1 MEQHN
6 ESSRIHLWVD
16 GATYATSPGPG
27 GSCAILI
34 FPDGSTIG
42 LVAHEEDSSS
52 SRAKLRAATIALRY
66 FKQPTRLTLYS
77 DSKYTLGCLGRWK
90 YSWQRNGMRT
100 ASGSPVKNQDLIRR
114 LWRYADKHDLELER
128 VEPHTGTRWNEA
140 ADYLAKR
147 VSNEIPS
154 KKALGRYAK
163 TFGLNEIQKVRK

>member
-1 MEQHN
+1 MDEVQA
-6 ESSRIHLWVD
+6 WVD
-16 GATYATSPGPG
+16 GSTYVTNPGPG

-34 FPDGSTIG
+34 FPDGSTLG
-42 LVAHEEDSSS
+42 LVAHEEESSS

-77 DSKYTLGCLGRWK
+77 DSKYTLGCLGRWR

-100 ASGSPVKNQDLIRR
+100 ASGNPVKNQDLIKQ
-114 LWRYADKHDLELER
+114 LWKHADKHDLQLEW
-128 VEPHTGTRWNEA
+128 VEGRTGHRWNEA

-147 VSNEIPS
+147 MSNQIPP

-163 TFGLNEIQKVRK
+163 TFGLNEIQEVRK